1 MGSESSRLKER
12 IEYASSSSDKI
23 SIYVSGYDYMGNG
36 KCRCLLCG
44 TINFSERTPR
54 DFMKDHLENCS
65 YMSRFG
71 NIRNYFKKK
80 REIEEKTLKETNEL
94 VEKINNRCSE
104 IFTGFKETI
113 PSDFDPLYM
122 TMEHDCSV
130 SLENVK
136 HCPRLIENLNNLLAN
151 KMAYISVTVRCSR
164 ISAFNDRTY
173 YSTNP
178 IINDI
183 NVEKINES
191 ITPARVSDTM
201 IWFRTTKYGKKYMD
215 DLIKEEI
222 DAYNQAKYEVW
233 LQKTRKE
240 ARKEAQKEDCK
251 ENIVIIPS

>member
-1 MGSESSRLKER
+1 MGSESSSLKKR
-12 IEYASSSSDKI
+12 IECSRHDKI
-23 SIYVSGYDYMGNG
+23 GIYMSGYGYVGNG
-36 KCRCLLCG
+36 NYKCLLCE
-44 TINFSERTPR
+44 TINSSEGTPR

-71 NIRNYFKKK
+71 DIQNYIKQKKK
-80 REIEEKTLKETNEL
+80 EKEIEEKTLKETNEL

-113 PSDFDPLYM
+113 PSDFDPLYK

-130 SLENVK
+130 SLENVE
-136 HCPRLIENLNNLLAN
+136 HCPRITENLNNLLVN
-151 KMAYISVTVRCSR
+151 KMAYISVTVRCH
-164 ISAFNDRTY
+164 INAFNDRTY

-191 ITPARVSDTM
+191 ITPARVSDAM

-215 DLIKEEI
+215 DLINEET

-240 ARKEAQKEDCK
+240 DTK